1 MSGFFQG
8 FGLEYDRYLKEIVM
22 ALEEDEAFRK
32 KLEEM
37 NMTDI
42 KV

>member
-1 MSGFFQG
+1 
-8 FGLEYDRYLKEIVM
+8 VT
-22 ALEEDEAFRK
+22 ALEEDDEFKK

-42 KV
+42 KVLGC

>member
-1 MSGFFQG
+1 
-8 FGLEYDRYLKEIVM
+8 VT
-22 ALEEDEAFRK
+22 ALEEDDEFKK

-42 KV
+42 KVLLGC